1 MSWQDKV
8 DHRLRALWQR
18 VPEPERAQHSLRVLI
33 RFTGDA
39 ETLRQRGV
47 RLGNVAGDIATAALS
62 LAELEKVACAH
73 EIVFIE
79 LGQHLA

>member
-1 MSWQDKV
+1 LSWQHKV

-18 VPEPERAQHSLRVLI
+18 VPEPERAHHPIRVLL

-39 ETLRQRGV
+39 EVLRQRGV

-62 LAELEKVACAH
+62 LEELEELASAR
-73 EIVFIE
+73 EILFIE
-79 LGQHLA
+79 AGDL